1 MPFLTPKTIVGAD
14 HTFVWDAFP
23 VPPPEAETWTPDPD
37 SIARPGDLP
46 DPRFNRDPEHD
57 RRSKSFRREA
67 KMLAAAQQDSQLRA
81 TTSTSGKSLGLGIGA
96 WPAPA
101 PRSTGYPRDLVQS
114 SGPPSPPADPVKEN
128 VQISRPKLAATKPVA
143 RVAGPPKG
151 TMELMSAPYH
161 RRPETPV
168 ASKAS
173 TRSVSPVKSQLSAW
187 ELKMEKALAET
198 APAATANVS
207 TRPDTSRKKS
217 VPPHLRGKSEET
229 IRAAHQ
235 KPVTLSLNPNAKVYE
250 VPAKQEETVQDD
262 VDILEDSIVAL
273 QVAMDIPGI
282 QNSKDGLRVQQE
294 LLDRYIVNNQLP
306 PPPTVTT
313 TAAAAA
319 ATTITDRVHVDHEIK
334 VKVLLIR
341 AMEHEMDLEKVAP
354 ERELMIMQRAEL
366 DSYCNKV
373 SSAHKH
379 WWQAMGPA

>member
-1 MPFLTPKTIVGAD
+1 
-14 HTFVWDAFP
+14 
-23 VPPPEAETWTPDPD
+23 
-37 SIARPGDLP
+37 
-46 DPRFNRDPEHD
+46 
-57 RRSKSFRREA
+57 
-67 KMLAAAQQDSQLRA
+67 MLAAAQQYSQLPA
-81 TTSTSGKSLGLGIGA
+81 STSTNGKSLGLGIGA

-101 PRSTGYPRDLVQS
+101 PRSTGYPRDLVRG
-114 SGPPSPPADPVKEN
+114 SGSPSPPADPVSEN
-128 VQISRPKLAATKPVA
+128 VQISRPKLDATKPVA

-151 TMELMSAPYH
+151 TMELMSVPYQ
-161 RRPETPV
+161 RRPETSV
-168 ASKAS
+168 QSKAS
-173 TRSVSPVKSQLSAW
+173 TRSGSPVKSQLSAW
-187 ELKMEKALAET
+187 ELRMEKAMAED
-198 APAATANVS
+198 APATTAKAS
-207 TRPDTSRKKS
+207 TRPQASRKKS
-217 VPPHLRGKSEET
+217 IPPHLRSKPDE
-229 IRAAHQ
+229 IIKAAHQ

-250 VPAKQEETVQDD
+250 VAAKQEETVQDD

-306 PPPTVTT
+306 PPPPTATT
-313 TAAAAA
+313 ITAAA
-319 ATTITDRVHVDHEIK
+319 ATTVTDRVHVDHETK

-354 ERELMIMQRAEL
+354 ERELMVMQRAEL